1 MMFNDGKFEKEMKRI
16 NFLCAASAAMAA
28 MTLCGISCS
37 NDEAVTPPLAE
48 GTSFPITL
56 TAETAETRTAL
67 NTLKDNIL
75 TWNKSIANDAG
86 KMALWVNTVSGQRLY
101 INGKSKS
108 SEAEDLS
115 GGALTSVKFV
125 FESPEAVS
133 SVIRACYPYI
143 SAVTPVDAVV
153 PIDIPRSQNQR
164 KEVKKSA
171 GYDASSVIPM
181 VSDLLTEGA
190 GVTVSEN
197 NASGNI
203 KMYVLASVIDF
214 RIYDS
219 EQASAGESV
228 ERVIFQSDEG
238 YVAGRTEVDL
248 KVEGVPTLEGDSRMA
263 EVELWKATSGFIKT
277 KAYELKNK
285 VSKESASP
293 VYLSIIP
300 GSYTGRIIVKTNKK
314 VYAFPFATPK
324 TFARAEVK
332 EMPLNLSNAKVEQG
346 TAAAEAD
353 LTLAV
358 TKFVRKPVA
367 GDPKSNDVVLT
378 VERGNEAVAGFYA
391 VAIDHVYHPG
401 ESADS
406 SPDTCLKPEEAVAW
420 GDVFFFGDEAGAAFV
435 PQSDGTVEYR
445 KRVVKE
451 SHILSSTEGGDA
463 ISCGVIPFDKYGN
476 RGAMISVDNF
486 DFVTTET
493 ESPFVTPAN

>member
-1 MMFNDGKFEKEMKRI
+1 
-16 NFLCAASAAMAA
+16 MAA

>member
-56 TAETAETRTAL
+56 TAETAETRTTL
-67 NTLKDNIL
+67 NTLADNL
-75 TWNKSIANDAG
+75 LVWMTPSNEAT
-86 KMALWVNTVSGQRLY
+86 KMGLWVNTVSGQRLY
-101 INGKSKS
+101 INGKSKN

-115 GGALTSVKFV
+115 GGARTSVKFV
-125 FESPEAVS
+125 FESPEAVG

-300 GSYTGRIIVKTNKK
+300 GSYTGKIIVKTNKK

-406 SPDTCLKPEEAVAW
+406 SPDTCLEPEEAVAW

-435 PQSDGTVEYR
+435 PQSDGTVEYC

-451 SHILSSTEGGDA
+451 SHILSSTKGGDA